1 MRLNKRTGWTVLLLC
16 CIIVLIFLWG
26 RTKMQGVPI
35 LAYHEVVADD
45 EMYSVDPDQFEAQ
58 LNYLKQEGY
67 HSVSLHDVF
76 EAREG
81 RGVLPDKPIVLTF
94 DDGYEDNYTQALPLM
109 EKYGFSGTVFIISS
123 KPDDPDEGEGYLSWD
138 EIRMMQGRHTEIG
151 SHTVNH
157 VALSD
162 LSFAEKQQEMMN
174 SKQTIEKQIGRSVEF
189 LAYPF
194 GAYDKEC
201 FELLRNAGYR
211 GACAGVP
218 GYNMPDDKNPYRL
231 KRVNI
236 PRPRFGLMEFKL
248 RILKSLLFSPFT

>member
-1 MRLNKRTGWTVLLLC
+1 MFNKRTGWIVLLLC
-16 CIIVLIFLWG
+16 CIALLIFLWG

-35 LAYHEVVADD
+35 LAYHEVVADG
-45 EMYSVDPDQFEAQ
+45 EMYSIDPKQFEAQ

-81 RGVLPDKPIVLTF
+81 RGTLPDKPIVLTF

-123 KPDDPDEGEGYLSWD
+123 EPGEEEYLSWD
-138 EIRMMQGRHTEIG
+138 EIRSMQDRHTEIG
-151 SHTVNH
+151 SHTVSH
-157 VALSD
+157 LALD
-162 LSFAEKQQEMMN
+162 EVPRAEKQQEIVD
-174 SKQTIEKQIGRSVEF
+174 SKRVIEGQIGRPVEF

-194 GAYDKEC
+194 GAYDKDC
-201 FELLRNAGYR
+201 FELLRDAGYR

-218 GYNMPDDKNPYRL
+218 GYNLPDDRNPYRL

-236 PRPRFGLMEFKL
+236 PRPHFGLLEFKL